1 VCTIGP
7 SSNSIGVI
15 RALIGAGMDVAR
27 LNFSHGT
34 HEEHRA
40 AFATLRNVAAEL
52 GRNVAVLTD
61 LQGPK
66 IRTGPLENGGP
77 VELEEGASLC
87 VTTRDVPGDASCVS
101 TTYGGLPNDVR
112 TGDRILLDDGK
123 MELQVEQ
130 VAPPDVLCRVMRG
143 GPLHEHKGMN
153 LPGVHVTAPS
163 LTPKDLDDLA
173 LAVELGA
180 DYVGLSFVRSP
191 DDMDDIRKRIERIC
205 AAQGGDGQAPGVVA
219 KIERPEALDHFDE
232 ILRLSDAVMVA
243 RGDLGIEVDL
253 EDVPQIQKDLI
264 GRCNDRGIPV
274 ITATQMLE
282 SMMNNARPTR
292 AEVTDVANA
301 IYDGTDAVMLSGET
315 AIGRY
320 PYQAVRFMADI
331 AAKADAAVVA
341 RPEERKLA
349 PLGPDRTAG
358 SHSDAIGAAVSRMS
372 RTLDVVRIVCFT
384 QSGYT
389 AKAIARY
396 RPLTP
401 VTAITL
407 ADETLRRCALI
418 WGVDALKSQEIH
430 DIDDVIV
437 GADTLM
443 IENHLA
449 ERGDTIVIVAG
460 TPVAIAGRT
469 NLLHLHIVGEST

>member
-1 VCTIGP
+1 
-7 SSNSIGVI
+7 VI

-40 AFATLRNVAAEL
+40 AFATLRSAAQEI
-52 GRNVAVLTD
+52 GRNVAVMTD

-66 IRTGPLENGGP
+66 IRTGPLKNGGP
-77 VELEEGASLC
+77 VDLEEGASLC
-87 VTTRDVPGDASCVS
+87 LTTRDVPGDASCVS
-101 TTYGGLPNDVR
+101 TTYGGFPNDVR
-112 TGDRILLDDGK
+112 AGDRILLDDGK

-130 VAPPDVLCRVMRG
+130 VAPPDVLCRVVRG
-143 GPLHEHKGMN
+143 GPLYEHKGIN
-153 LPGVHVTAPS
+153 LPGVRVSSPS
-163 LTPKDLDDLA
+163 LTPKDLEDLA

-180 DYVGLSFVRSP
+180 DYVALSFVRSP
-191 DDMDDIRKRIERIC
+191 DDIDDIRKHIERIC
-205 AAQGGDGQAPGVVA
+205 AAQGGNREPPGVVA
-219 KIERPEALDHFDE
+219 KIEHPEALDHFDA

-243 RGDLGIEVDL
+243 RGDLGIELDL

-264 GRCNDRGIPV
+264 RRCNDRGVPV

-282 SMMNNARPTR
+282 SMVHSARPTR

-315 AIGRY
+315 AVGRY

-372 RTLDVVRIVCFT
+372 RTLDVARVVCFT

-389 AKAIARY
+389 ARAISRY
-396 RPLTP
+396 RPQTP

-407 ADETLRRCALI
+407 TDETLRRCALI
-418 WGVDALKSQEIH
+418 WGVNALKSQEVQ

-437 GADTLM
+437 GADNLM
-443 IENHLA
+443 LENHLA
-449 ERGDTIVIVAG
+449 ARGDTIIIVAG
-460 TPVAIAGRT
+460 TPLAMAGRT
-469 NLLHLHIVGEST
+469 NLLSLHVVGEST